1 MPMALRLAATGGI
14 DFSLARSPSKD
25 RDLMR
30 LIGTALFVRRWRA
43 PLFPGK
49 PLSSCHHEGILFTL
63 TAEGK
68 SKILMAIG
76 ARQNSPSA
84 SGTGASR
91 NSGCVVGA

>member
-1 MPMALRLAATGGI
+1 
-14 DFSLARSPSKD
+14 
-25 RDLMR
+25 MR

-68 SKILMAIG
+68 SKILMGNWCAAKLAI
-76 ARQNSPSA
+76 R
-84 SGTGASR
+84 
-91 NSGCVVGA
+91 